1 MNQATLAKASPV
13 DPGHASTSGLLARQS
28 FRACTRRLLNDSSN
42 IALHHERLASALA
55 LDGSEPVQ
63 GALVDLFFG
72 CTAASMNDRREALEL
87 VWHRLNPLI
96 GQVFKAH
103 LASSLSL
110 SSSRLA
116 TRWSILVSPSLDIPR
131 RALRC
136 SADDSRAFAAIAID
150 AWHNKDEM
158 AQQTFLEHCLVCGD
172 TLAFMLARRA
182 ILQKHDTLPAS
193 WSAVGYQLEQVVLAA

>member
-1 MNQATLAKASPV
+1 MNSQRLI
-13 DPGHASTSGLLARQS
+13 
-28 FRACTRRLLNDSSN
+28 FRALGRRLLSNRNDV
-42 IALHHERLASALA
+42 ALHMMRLNSALN
-55 LDGSEPVQ
+55 LSGTEPVQ
-63 GALVDLFFG
+63 GALVDLFFA
-72 CTAASMNDRREALEL
+72 CPKSNFSDRSRALEL
-87 VWHRLNPLI
+87 VRMHLNPLVAQI
-96 GQVFKAH
+96 FDLCITKSAM
-103 LASSLSL
+103 LATSQ
-110 SSSRLA
+110 LA